1 MKSFFKKI
9 GRGLKKLGRN
19 ISRVMNSKVGRIIG
33 TVALAYGMYGIF
45 KSIYQGINAA
55 KTASL
60 AAKEGGEKLLEETTK
75 KVVEESTKEAART
88 ISEGSAAEVF
98 SKVDNLVK
106 TTNPKAVKGMMDGT
120 LNATNFSSVSEST
133 RTGLSLVGD
142 TTVDSAISAQ
152 TFAGTTEQ
160 TATNV
165 FAQGQ
170 KDIDMIAKFSMQEG
184 AEQTATDVLTNKF
197 RDITGIT
204 GEFTAQEQN
213 LLDQYIASQ
222 KPGFDKYLSNPA
234 NREAYDQATRVFT
247 DGMPGELTGQA
258 TKLGMP
264 TSGEI
269 AATPYRTFGEAFA
282 SGEGALQKIGNVA
295 EQALSNDIATL
306 TRGAYTG
313 PLSGTSTI
321 GAATTASSLLSPT
334 EEVGTYTQQNYVAAQ
349 QASAQQQVAEDL
361 ASTPTI
367 APLMAMPDE
376 MLSSSNPLATFN
388 QIRSNAGFGQLFG
401 PLYQFS

>member
-45 KSIYQGINAA
+45 KSIYQGVKAA

-60 AAKEGGEKLLEETTK
+60 VAKEGGEKLLEE
-75 KVVEESTKEAART
+75 STKGAART

-98 SKVDNLVK
+98 NKVDNLVK
-106 TTNPKAVKGMMDGT
+106 TTNSEAIKGMMDGT

-133 RTGLSLVGD
+133 KTGLSLVGD
-142 TTVDSAISAQ
+142 TTVDSAISGQ

-184 AEQTATDVLTNKF
+184 AEQTATEVLTNNFK
-197 RDITGIT
+197 DTLGIT
-204 GEFTAQEQN
+204 GDIPVEKQN

-222 KPGFDKYLSNPA
+222 KPGFEGYLAKPDNY
-234 NREAYDQATRVFT
+234 EAYNQATRVFT
-247 DGMPGELTGQA
+247 DGVPGELTADA
-258 TKLGMP
+258 TKLGMSP
-264 TSGEI
+264 AGEI
-269 AATPYRTFGEAFA
+269 GLPHRNFREAVA
-282 SGEGALQKIGNVA
+282 SGENILQKVGNVA
-295 EQALSNDIATL
+295 EQALSHNIATL

-313 PLSGTSTI
+313 PLSGTSAI

-334 EEVGTYTQQNYVAAQ
+334 EETGTYTQQNYAAAQ

>member
-98 SKVDNLVK
+98 NKVDNLVK
-106 TTNPKAVKGMMDGT
+106 TTNPEAIKGMMDGT

-133 RTGLSLVGD
+133 KTGLD
-142 TTVDSAISAQ
+142 I
-152 TFAGTTEQ
+152 
-160 TATNV
+160 

-170 KDIDMIAKFSMQEG
+170 QDIDMIAKFSMQEG
-184 AEQTATDVLTNKF
+184 AEQTATDVLTNNFK
-197 RDITGIT
+197 DTLGIT
-204 GEFTAQEQN
+204 GNVPVEKQN

-222 KPGFDKYLSNPA
+222 KPGFEGYLAKPDNY
-234 NREAYDQATRVFT
+234 EAYNQATRVFT
-247 DGMPGELTGQA
+247 DGVPGELTADA
-258 TKLGMP
+258 TKLGMSP
-264 TSGEI
+264 AGEI
-269 AATPYRTFGEAFA
+269 GLPHRNFREAVA
-282 SGEGALQKIGNVA
+282 SGENILQKVGNVA
-295 EQALSNDIATL
+295 EQALSHNIATL

-313 PLSGTSTI
+313 PLSGRSAI
-321 GAATTASSLLSPT
+321 GTTVAASSLLSPT
-334 EEVGTYTQQNYVAAQ
+334 EETGTYMQQNYAAAQ

>member
-60 AAKEGGEKLLEETTK
+60 AAKEGGEELLKETTK
-75 KVVEESTKEAART
+75 EVVKESTKEAART

-106 TTNPKAVKGMMDGT
+106 TTNPEAVKGMMDGT

-133 RTGLSLVGD
+133 KTSLSLVGD
-142 TTVDSAISAQ
+142 TTVDSAISGQ
-152 TFAGTTEQ
+152 TFAATT
-160 TATNV
+160 
-165 FAQGQ
+165 
-170 KDIDMIAKFSMQEG
+170 
-184 AEQTATDVLTNKF
+184 EQTATDVLTNKF

-222 KPGFDKYLSNPA
+222 KPGFDKYLASPA

-269 AATPYRTFGEAFA
+269 AATPYRTFGEALA
-282 SGEGALQKIGNVA
+282 SGENIFQKAGNVA

-321 GAATTASSLLSPT
+321 SAASTASSLLSPT
-334 EEVGTYTQQNYVAAQ
+334 EEVETYTQPNYAAAQ
-349 QASAQQQVAEDL
+349 QSVALQQTAQDL
-361 ASTPTI
+361 AATPSV

-388 QIRSNAGFGQLFG
+388 QIRSNAGHGQLFG

>member
-19 ISRVMNSKVGRIIG
+19 ISRVMNSKIGRIIG
-33 TVALAYGMYGIF
+33 TVALAYSMYGIF
-45 KSIYQGINAA
+45 KAITTPAQL
-55 KTASL
+55 TAQTVPEVGENL
-60 AAKEGGEKLLEETTK
+60 IKEGGEAVVKEGAEAVVTETTK
-75 KVVEESTKEAART
+75 AAAKDVDTYTGLVSDLSKSAPEAAK
-88 ISEGSAAEVF
+88 A
-98 SKVDNLVK
+98 
-106 TTNPKAVKGMMDGT
+106 TTQGIMDGT
-120 LNATNFSSVSEST
+120 VNASSLSSVSEST
-133 RTGLSLVGD
+133 KTGLD
-142 TTVDSAISAQ
+142 M
-152 TFAGTTEQ
+152 
-160 TATNV
+160 

-222 KPGFDKYLSNPA
+222 KPGFDKYLANPA

-282 SGEGALQKIGNVA
+282 SGENIFQKAGNVA

-334 EEVGTYTQQNYVAAQ
+334 EEVGTYTQQNYAAAQ

>member
-45 KSIYQGINAA
+45 RSIYQGVKAA

-60 AAKEGGEKLLEETTK
+60 VAKEGGEKFL
-75 KVVEESTKEAART
+75 EESTKGAART
-88 ISEGSAAEVF
+88 ISEGSAAEIF
-98 SKVDNLVK
+98 NKVDNLVK
-106 TTNPKAVKGMMDGT
+106 TTNSETIKGMMDGT

-133 RTGLSLVGD
+133 KTGLSLVGD
-142 TTVDSAISAQ
+142 TTVDSAISGQ

-184 AEQTATDVLTNKF
+184 AEQTATDVLTNNFK
-197 RDITGIT
+197 DTLGIT
-204 GEFTAQEQN
+204 GNVPVEKQN

-222 KPGFDKYLSNPA
+222 KPGFEGYLANPD
-234 NREAYDQATRVFT
+234 NYEAYNQATRVFT
-247 DGMPGELTGQA
+247 DGVPGELTADA
-258 TKLGMP
+258 TKLGMSP
-264 TSGEI
+264 AGEI
-269 AATPYRTFGEAFA
+269 GLPYRNFREAVA
-282 SGEGALQKIGNVA
+282 SGENILQKVGNVA
-295 EQALSNDIATL
+295 EQALSHNIATL

-313 PLSGTSTI
+313 PLSGRSAI
-321 GAATTASSLLSPT
+321 GTTVAASSLLSPT
-334 EEVGTYTQQNYVAAQ
+334 EEAETYTQQNYAAAQ

>member
-45 KSIYQGINAA
+45 RSIYQGVKAA

-60 AAKEGGEKLLEETTK
+60 VAKEGGEKFL
-75 KVVEESTKEAART
+75 EESTKGAART
-88 ISEGSAAEVF
+88 ISEGSAAEIF
-98 SKVDNLVK
+98 NKVDNLVK
-106 TTNPKAVKGMMDGT
+106 TTNSETIKGMMDGT

-133 RTGLSLVGD
+133 KTGLSLVGD
-142 TTVDSAISAQ
+142 TTVDSAISGQ

-184 AEQTATDVLTNKF
+184 AEQTATDVLTNNFK
-197 RDITGIT
+197 DTLGIT
-204 GEFTAQEQN
+204 GNVPVEKQN

-222 KPGFDKYLSNPA
+222 KPGFEGYLANPD
-234 NREAYDQATRVFT
+234 NYEAYNQATRVFT
-247 DGMPGELTGQA
+247 DGVPGELTADA
-258 TKLGMP
+258 TKLGMSP
-264 TSGEI
+264 AGEI
-269 AATPYRTFGEAFA
+269 GLPYREAVA
-282 SGEGALQKIGNVA
+282 SGENILQKVGNVA
-295 EQALSNDIATL
+295 EQALSHNIATL

-313 PLSGTSTI
+313 PLSGRSAI
-321 GAATTASSLLSPT
+321 GTTVAASSLLSPT
-334 EEVGTYTQQNYVAAQ
+334 EEAETYTQQNYAAAQ

-367 APLMAMPDE
+367 AP
-376 MLSSSNPLATFN
+376 
-388 QIRSNAGFGQLFG
+388 
-401 PLYQFS
+401 

>member
-184 AEQTATDVLTNKF
+184 AEQTATDVLTNNFK
-197 RDITGIT
+197 DTLGIT
-204 GEFTAQEQN
+204 GNVPVEKQN

-222 KPGFDKYLSNPA
+222 KPGFEGYLAKPDNY
-234 NREAYDQATRVFT
+234 EAYNQATRVFT
-247 DGMPGELTGQA
+247 DGVPGELTADA
-258 TKLGMP
+258 TKLGMSP
-264 TSGEI
+264 AGEI
-269 AATPYRTFGEAFA
+269 GLPHRNFREALA
-282 SGEGALQKIGNVA
+282 SGENIFQKAGNVA
-295 EQALSNDIATL
+295 EQALSHNIATL

-313 PLSGTSTI
+313 PLSGRSAI
-321 GAATTASSLLSPT
+321 GTTVAASSLLSPT
-334 EEVGTYTQQNYVAAQ
+334 EETGTYMQQNYAAAQ

>member
-98 SKVDNLVK
+98 NKVDNLVK
-106 TTNPKAVKGMMDGT
+106 TTNPEAIKGMMDGT

-133 RTGLSLVGD
+133 KTGLD
-142 TTVDSAISAQ
+142 I
-152 TFAGTTEQ
+152 
-160 TATNV
+160 

-170 KDIDMIAKFSMQEG
+170 QDIDMIAKFSMQEG
-184 AEQTATDVLTNKF
+184 AEQTATDVLTNNFK
-197 RDITGIT
+197 DTLGIT
-204 GEFTAQEQN
+204 GNVPVEKQN

-222 KPGFDKYLSNPA
+222 KPGFDKYLASPA

-334 EEVGTYTQQNYVAAQ
+334 EEVGTYTQQNYAAAQ

>member
-19 ISRVMNSKVGRIIG
+19 ISRVMNSKIGRIIG
-33 TVALAYGMYGIF
+33 TVALDYSMYGIF
-45 KSIYQGINAA
+45 KAI
-55 KTASL
+55 TAPAQL
-60 AAKEGGEKLLEETTK
+60 TAQTVPEVGETLIKEGGEAVVKEGAEAVVTETTK
-75 KVVEESTKEAART
+75 AAAKDVDTYTGLVSDLSKSAPEAAK
-88 ISEGSAAEVF
+88 A
-98 SKVDNLVK
+98 
-106 TTNPKAVKGMMDGT
+106 TTQGIMDGT
-120 LNATNFSSVSEST
+120 VNANSLSSVSEST
-133 RTGLSLVGD
+133 KTGLD
-142 TTVDSAISAQ
+142 M
-152 TFAGTTEQ
+152 
-160 TATNV
+160 

-204 GEFTAQEQN
+204 GEFTAQEQD

-222 KPGFDKYLSNPA
+222 KPGFDKYLANPA

-269 AATPYRTFGEAFA
+269 AATPFRNFGEAVA
-282 SGEGALQKIGNVA
+282 SGENIFQKVGNVA

-334 EEVGTYTQQNYVAAQ
+334 EETETYMQQNYAAAQ

-388 QIRSNAGFGQLFG
+388 QIRSNAGFGQLYG

>member
-106 TTNPKAVKGMMDGT
+106 TTNPEAVKRMMDGT

-133 RTGLSLVGD
+133 KTGLD
-142 TTVDSAISAQ
+142 I
-152 TFAGTTEQ
+152 
-160 TATNV
+160 

-170 KDIDMIAKFSMQEG
+170 QDIDMIAKFSMQEG
-184 AEQTATDVLTNKF
+184 AEQTATDVLTNNFK
-197 RDITGIT
+197 DTLGIT
-204 GEFTAQEQN
+204 GNVPVEKQN

-222 KPGFDKYLSNPA
+222 KPGFEGYLAKPDNY
-234 NREAYDQATRVFT
+234 EAYNQATRVFT
-247 DGMPGELTGQA
+247 DGVPGELTADA
-258 TKLGMP
+258 TKLGMSP
-264 TSGEI
+264 AGEI
-269 AATPYRTFGEAFA
+269 GLPHRNFREALA
-282 SGEGALQKIGNVA
+282 SGENIFQKAGNVA
-295 EQALSNDIATL
+295 EQALSHNIATL

-334 EEVGTYTQQNYVAAQ
+334 EEVGTYMQQNYAAAQ

>member
-45 KSIYQGINAA
+45 KSIYQGVKAA

-60 AAKEGGEKLLEETTK
+60 VAKEGGEELLKETTEE
-75 KVVEESTKEAART
+75 VVRESTKEAART

-106 TTNPKAVKGMMDGT
+106 TTNPEAVKGMMDGT

-142 TTVDSAISAQ
+142 TTVDSAISGQ
-152 TFAGTTEQ
+152 TFATTTEQ
-160 TATNV
+160 TATDVITNN
-165 FAQGQ
+165 F
-170 KDIDMIAKFSMQEG
+170 KDA
-184 AEQTATDVLTNKF
+184 LN
-197 RDITGIT
+197 ITGDVPV
-204 GEFTAQEQN
+204 EKQN

-222 KPGFDKYLSNPA
+222 KPGFDKYLASPP

-247 DGMPGELTGQA
+247 DGVPGELTADA
-258 TKLGMP
+258 TKLGLP
-264 TSGEI
+264 TSGER
-269 AATPYRTFGEAFA
+269 ASTPFRNLREAVA
-282 SGEGALQKIGNVA
+282 SGENILQKVGNVA
-295 EQALSNDIATL
+295 EQVLSNDIATL

-334 EEVGTYTQQNYVAAQ
+334 EEVGTYTQQNYAAAQ

-361 ASTPTI
+361 ASTSTI

-388 QIRSNAGFGQLFG
+388 QIRSNAGFGQLYG